1 MFKGHPGFNYDI
13 FSKWADMTD
22 MFYLASSFNSN
33 ISNMKGMFADASC
46 FNSDISKWDVSSFT
60 NMRLIFKGASGFK
73 QNLCPRGPKLRLPL

>member
-1 MFKGHPGFNYDI
+1 MVRLDPGTWCVKLVTDMHNMFKGHPGFNYDI

-60 NMRLIFKGASGFK
+60 NMRLMFK
-73 QNLCPRGPKLRLPL
+73 